1 MGNGFF
7 LSPKNWIGR
16 VGKRLPDLSADDTI
30 AEIRSG
36 LADEPWTSAR
46 SPGGRESPLRPFR
59 EQLTAFRRSIPN
71 SRNESGESWTNS
83 DTIPTRRLEPWFWGE
98 AVFLASSS
106 PRSQIHFS
114 PKWFRPSK
122 I

>member
-1 MGNGFF
+1 MGDARHKPLILVGGKIRTRLFI
-7 LSPKNWIGR
+7 PRRIGIGR

-30 AEIRSG
+30 AEKRSG

-46 SPGGRESPLRPFR
+46 SPGGRESPLRPFP
-59 EQLTAFRRSIPN
+59 EQLTASRRSIPN

-83 DTIPTRRLEPWFWGE
+83 DIIPTHRLEPWFWGE

-106 PRSQIHFS
+106 
-114 PKWFRPSK
+114 
-122 I
+122 